1 MPLKNEMVVSK
12 NVLMVKPAEGRKRIK
27 DLRDSIERGYFEMA
41 GLLYRSFEEKWYKT
55 WGFSSWDAYV
65 VEEVAWSVRK
75 AQYLVKLW
83 QWCVIDQKSPEL
95 LEKLEPMGWTK
106 ATLLAGVV
114 TNDNVEK
121 FVKKAETMTVE
132 DFGDDIK
139 KKKKTTT
146 SVTSGGKEETMYRLN
161 FTLFE
166 EQNKTVVEAIDKAKQ
181 LGKTEKSGQ
190 ALSLICLTYL
200 SQNLN
205 AAEAKKGFTAMMKQ
219 FEKALGYQILV
230 AEGEK
235 VVYKTKGFGDE

>member
-1 MPLKNEMVVSK
+1 MPLKSEMVVSK
-12 NVLMVKPAEGRKRIK
+12 NVLMVKPVEGRKRIK
-27 DLRDSIERGYFEMA
+27 ELRETIERGYFEMA
-41 GLLYRSFEEKWYKT
+41 GLLHRSLEDKWYKE
-55 WGFSSWDAYV
+55 WGFASWDDYITQ
-65 VEEVAWSVRK
+65 EVGYGVRK
-75 AQYLVKLW
+75 AEYLVRLW
-83 QWCVIDQKSPEL
+83 LWCVIEQKSPQL
-95 LEKLEPMGWTK
+95 LDQLEPMGWTK

-132 DFGDDIK
+132 AFGEDIK
-139 KKKKTTT
+139 KKKQTK
-146 SVTSGGKEETMYRLN
+146 SAASFSKEEVMYRLN

-181 LGKTEKSGQ
+181 LGKTDKSGQ

-205 AAEAKKGFTAMMKQ
+205 AAEAKKGFAAMMKQ